1 MKGIYI
7 HIPFCRKICNYCDFY
22 KMVVSDKFKSE
33 YVDYLIKDLELTFE
47 KNNIE
52 KVDTIY
58 IGGGTPSSL
67 PLNLLEKLFQTLLR
81 KIELSKLEE
90 FTIEANPEDLTNE
103 FIILLKKYFVSRV
116 SIGVQT
122 FDIRNYSILGR
133 YTDFETLKKKI
144 QILKEN
150 GINNYNLDLIYAIPN
165 TSLANLESDLDLMLA
180 LKPNHISTYS
190 LILEEKTILHHQ
202 FLKEEVKMI
211 DDELDAKMYELIQNK
226 LLANGYCQ
234 YEISNFALPGYESKH
249 NLIYWNYD
257 EYYGIGASGSSFV
270 GKKRYTKVANIK
282 EYYRLLNL
290 GKEPFDEVEIIDD
303 DRLIEDYIML
313 GLRKTNGINLDDF
326 EKRFNCSLF
335 ALFPNFKQMI
345 EDQLLIFENN
355 FIYINQKYLYIS
367 NFIISKILFN

>member
-52 KVDTIY
+52 KIDTIY

-81 KIELSKLEE
+81 KVELSKLEE

-122 FDIRNYSILGR
+122 FDNRNYPILGR
-133 YTDFETLKKKI
+133 YTDFETLKEKI
-144 QILKEN
+144 QLLKEI

-165 TSLANLESDLDLMLA
+165 TSLANLESDLDLPNIEAVFTTDEEIGMIGAGKLDA
-180 LKPNHISTYS
+180 SLLKS
-190 LILEEKTILHHQ
+190 K
-202 FLKEEVKMI
+202 KMI
-211 DDELDAKMYELIQNK
+211 NLYEKEKNE
-226 LLANGYCQ
+226 A
-234 YEISNFALPGYESKH
+234 EIL
-249 NLIYWNYD
+249 
-257 EYYGIGASGSSFV
+257 
-270 GKKRYTKVANIK
+270 
-282 EYYRLLNL
+282 
-290 GKEPFDEVEIIDD
+290 
-303 DRLIEDYIML
+303 
-313 GLRKTNGINLDDF
+313 
-326 EKRFNCSLF
+326 
-335 ALFPNFKQMI
+335 
-345 EDQLLIFENN
+345 
-355 FIYINQKYLYIS
+355 
-367 NFIISKILFN
+367 